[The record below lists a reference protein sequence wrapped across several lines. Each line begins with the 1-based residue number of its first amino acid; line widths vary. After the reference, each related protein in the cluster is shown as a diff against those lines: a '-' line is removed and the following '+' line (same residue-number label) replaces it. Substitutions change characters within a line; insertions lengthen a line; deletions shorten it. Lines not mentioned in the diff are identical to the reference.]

1 MQKPFVVE
9 IRPVFTLIT
18 GKIKKRKDEFN
29 YMDEFLITQNSDN
42 IKQDVELSILLR
54 FKMSQFTCYRQEN
67 ISLQKTG
74 AKQIC
79 QGVEFEEL
87 TFK

>member
-18 GKIKKRKDEFN
+18 AKIKKRKDEFN
-29 YMDEFLITQNSDN
+29 YMDEFLITKNSNN

-54 FKMSQFTCYRQEN
+54 FKMSQFTCYR
-67 ISLQKTG
+67 
-74 AKQIC
+74 
-79 QGVEFEEL
+79 
-87 TFK
+87 